1 LAFETVY
8 TLVKK
13 RQENDKKVIMLYVEM
28 KDTVSVLLR
37 YVVTSISGYCSTLTH
52 LRLKDVQNE
61 KLIGPDGITIEDHLK
76 FLVEQTA
83 EDIKVC
89 SNVCDAYM
97 KKRPLAK
104 VIQSPCWDDK
114 FMGFAKL
121 FIQRRQDFQHELAVH
136 ITQGVDTANAKL
148 DAIEDTT
155 KALDQKLISINLAL
169 TIH

>member
-13 RQENDKKVIMLYVEM
+13 RHENDKKVTMMYVEM
-28 KDTVSVLLR
+28 KDTVTVLLR
-37 YVVTSISGYCSTLTH
+37 FVFTFIYCSTLTH

-61 KLIGPDGITIEDHLK
+61 KLIGPDGIIIEDHLR
-76 FLVEQTA
+76 FLIEQTA

-89 SNVCDAYM
+89 SNVCDTYM

-114 FMGFAKL
+114 FMEFAKR
-121 FIQRRQDFQHELAVH
+121 FTQRRQDFQHELSVH
-136 ITQGVDTANAKL
+136 ITQGVDKANAKL

-155 KALDQKLISINLAL
+155 KALDQKLIA
-169 TIH
+169 